1 MLECARGFSLV
12 SDELGPFDSN
22 LNPMMAQKNQDQP
35 KQPMASTPHGH
46 FFTETFIPTNQNLFQ
61 TIFIILKIV
70 KINWTVY
77 E

>member
-1 MLECARGFSLV
+1 
-12 SDELGPFDSN
+12 
-22 LNPMMAQKNQDQP
+22 MMAQKNQDQP